1 MADTHP
7 PFQDLEAHFAAC
19 SNLPLTAIWQRFG
32 APQNCLIAIADYLK
46 QENKNL
52 LDILDC
58 GAGERRP
65 EPYDVTDQNDYFH
78 WFYHRHETEDIAE
91 SQTGGGHFHLFV
103 TPKFFGDTL
112 SVHYTHLI
120 AIELDRDGDLGSF
133 FIPNIW
139 VTQEMPRPSET
150 LKAACQKF
158 DARIN
163 SPNMLISIWL
173 AALTRTFLND
183 ILQLLEQR
191 DRFLTAMPR
200 AERKTYF
207 ADTAISRICEW
218 KMD

>member
-1 MADTHP
+1 MLQIRMIIFTGFIIAMK
-7 PFQDLEAHFAAC
+7 
-19 SNLPLTAIWQRFG
+19 QR
-32 APQNCLIAIADYLK
+32 
-46 QENKNL
+46 
-52 LDILDC
+52 
-58 GAGERRP
+58 
-65 EPYDVTDQNDYFH
+65 
-78 WFYHRHETEDIAE
+78 DIAE
-91 SQTGGGHFHLFV
+91 SQTGYGHFHLFV